1 MKKITLVVCFF
12 LFLGGFLTV
21 NAQTL
26 HPGYVIS
33 NCIHLE
39 GDGGWDYLTVD
50 APNNRLFVSHSTM
63 VQVVDLQKGTLLATI
78 ADTKG
83 VHGIA
88 LAADLNK
95 GFISCGKDSSVVVFD
110 LTSYKVIERVKVT
123 GKNPDAILY
132 DPYKKIIFTF
142 NGGSANTTVID
153 ANSFKVIATIPL
165 DGKPEFAVSDKKGK
179 VYVNNED
186 KSLVNVINTNTLK
199 VENSWSLAPG
209 EEPSG
214 LALDNETHRLFMVC
228 SNKLMVVMNALT
240 GKVITTLPIG
250 DRCDGVAFD
259 PTTKR
264 AFSSNGDGTMTVVQ
278 ENANDT
284 YTVVENVVTQKGART
299 ISCNPLTHK
308 LYLPTAEF
316 EAAVGNARP
325 AIKTGS
331 FVILEIEQ
339 STIK

>member
-1 MKKITLVVCFF
+1 
-12 LFLGGFLTV
+12 
-21 NAQTL
+21 
-26 HPGYVIS
+26 
-33 NCIHLE
+33 
-39 GDGGWDYLTVD
+39 
-50 APNNRLFVSHSTM
+50 M
-63 VQVVDLQKGTLLATI
+63 VQIVDIQKGTLLATI
-78 ADTKG
+78 FDTKG

-110 LTSYKVIERVKVT
+110 LTSCKVIERVKVT
-123 GKNPDAILY
+123 GANPDAILY
-132 DPYKKIIFTF
+132 DPYKKIVFTF
-142 NGGSANTTVID
+142 NGRSSNTTVLD
-153 ANSFKVIATIPL
+153 AATNKVITTIPL

-240 GKVITTLPIG
+240 GKIITTLPIG

-259 PTTKR
+259 PATKR
-264 AFSSNGDGTMTVVQ
+264 AFSSNGDGTITVVQ

-284 YTVVENVVTQKGART
+284 YTVVENVATQKGART
-299 ISCNPLTHK
+299 ISFNPLTHK
-308 LYLPTAEF
+308 LYSPTAEF
-316 EAAVGNARP
+316 EDAVGNARP

-331 FVILEIEQ
+331 FVVLEIEPL
-339 STIK
+339 K

>member
-1 MKKITLVVCFF
+1 MKKLASFISLIS
-12 LFLGGFLTV
+12 LFAAALSV
-21 NAQTL
+21 NAQPVQ
-26 HPGYVIS
+26 PGYKIS
-33 NCIHLE
+33 NRIHLE

-50 APNNRLFVSHSTM
+50 PATDRLFVSHSTM
-63 VQVVDLQKGTLLATI
+63 VQVADIQKGTLLATI

-123 GKNPDAILY
+123 GANPDAILY
-132 DPYKKIIFTF
+132 DPYKKIVFTF
-142 NGGSANTTVID
+142 NGRSANTTVLD
-153 ANSFKVIATIPL
+153 ATTNKVIATIPL

-259 PTTKR
+259 PATKR

-284 YTVVENVVTQKGART
+284 YTEIENVITQKSART
-299 ISCNPLTHK
+299 IACNPITHK
-308 LYLPTAEF
+308 LYLTAAEF
-316 EAAVGNARP
+316 EAPVGNARP
-325 AIKTGS
+325 AIKPGT
-331 FVILEIEQ
+331 FTVLEIEPV
-339 STIK
+339 K